1 MLFFKQ
7 KTAYEMR
14 ISDWSSDV
22 CSSDLPMSTNLD
34 IYSWLVDSR
43 MMPVNL
49 TQDNQATDTL
59 PTPSPDGKWLAYVAM
74 ARPGYEADRL
84 VLMLR
89 NLESGATKR
98 LTDAWDRS
106 VGSIAWAPD
115 GKSLYV
121 TAQDTLEHPVFRVD
135 AATGKVERLK
145 ASPEVVEG
153 NIGDVTPLTG
163 GSLLYLRHSATP

>member
-1 MLFFKQ
+1 
-7 KTAYEMR
+7 
-14 ISDWSSDV
+14 
-22 CSSDLPMSTNLD
+22 
-34 IYSWLVDSR
+34 
-43 MMPVNL
+43 
-49 TQDNQATDTL
+49 
-59 PTPSPDGKWLAYVAM
+59 M

-89 NLESGATKR
+89 NLESGATKK

-145 ASPEVVEG
+145 ASPEAFEG
-153 NIGDVTPLTG
+153 NIGDVTPLPG
-163 GSLLYLRHSATP
+163 GALLYSRNSALRSQERRVGKECVSQCNSRWSPYHY

>member
-1 MLFFKQ
+1 MIRRPPRSTRTDTLFPYTTLF
-7 KTAYEMR
+7 R
-14 ISDWSSDV
+14 
-22 CSSDLPMSTNLD
+22 STNLD

-89 NLESGATKR
+89 DLESGATKK

-106 VGSIAWAPD
+106 AEHTSGLQ
-115 GKSLYV
+115 SLRRIPYAV
-121 TAQDTLEHPVFRVD
+121 LC
-135 AATGKVERLK
+135 LK
-145 ASPEVVEG
+145 KNNNASRQ
-153 NIGDVTPLTG
+153 T
-163 GSLLYLRHSATP
+163 S